1 MYRPPTVCQSLMSA
15 TVKGGLGVILKLEMG
30 CWKYVRTII
39 LYERSGTGEVD
50 HTAKKAAGWTR
61 REGIGV

>member
-1 MYRPPTVCQSLMSA
+1 MSA